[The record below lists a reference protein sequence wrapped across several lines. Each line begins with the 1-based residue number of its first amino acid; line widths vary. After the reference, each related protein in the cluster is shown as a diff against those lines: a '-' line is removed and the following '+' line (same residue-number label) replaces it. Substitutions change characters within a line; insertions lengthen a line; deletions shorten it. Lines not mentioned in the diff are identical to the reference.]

1 MKLLDR
7 FYGSV
12 MFDVFVVLYIY
23 IYIYVDIDLFLDVSF
38 KKMYNWILEVSF
50 LQKCFRK
57 NSAPF
62 LSTLCNQPHLWI
74 DLQLQIITN

>member
-23 IYIYVDIDLFLDVSF
+23 ICRHRFVSRCFL
-38 KKMYNWILEVSF
+38 
-50 LQKCFRK
+50 
-57 NSAPF
+57 
-62 LSTLCNQPHLWI
+62 
-74 DLQLQIITN
+74 